1 MKLIVLPVLI
11 SLFIFVSNTKAQQID
26 WLTDYRTAGKLAA
39 DSGKP
44 MLLDFT
50 AAWCKPCREMEKI
63 FWMRADVI
71 ELSRNFVCVK
81 IDTEQNQKLADK
93 FNVSML
99 PHLIMTDSWGFGL
112 NFHRGFG
119 INGVREIT
127 EKLVALPIDFSEI
140 GEAQRQIANDKKN
153 LAALSKIA
161 DFYRRKEFYYVS
173 TEFYNRMLKV
183 ERNVSRREIIML
195 NLAEDYR
202 KIGWNSEAKIMLETI
217 KKEFPNSSQ
226 LEKVNSELSNL

>member
-11 SLFIFVSNTKAQQID
+11 SLIIFVSNTKAQQID

-50 AAWCKPCREMEKI
+50 ASWCKPCREMEKI

-81 IDTEQNQKLADK
+81 IDTGQNQKLADK

-127 EKLVALPIDFSEI
+127 EKLVALPTDFNEI

-161 DFYRRKEFYYVS
+161 DFYRRKKFYYVS
-173 TEFYNRMLKV
+173 TEFYNRMLKL

-202 KIGWNSEAKIMLETI
+202 KIGWNSEAKIMFETI